1 MTTTACIVPN
11 GKTRIATSYEPRYDP
26 YRENQCRWDAECA
39 QFFPSG
45 IMQSTINST
54 DELGRAIRAERKVLG
69 LTQGDLAAAC
79 GVSLRFVS
87 ELERGRA
94 SAGVGRILRVL
105 HMLGLRVVLESPRDA
120 DDG

>member
-1 MTTTACIVPN
+1 MARVIH
-11 GKTRIATSYEPRYDP
+11 
-26 YRENQCRWDAECA
+26 
-39 QFFPSG
+39 
-45 IMQSTINST
+45 ST
-54 DELGRAIRAERKVLG
+54 DELGRAIRAERKALG

-94 SAGVGRILRVL
+94 TAGVGRVL
-105 HMLGLRVVLESPRDA
+105 HVLKMLGLRVVLEGPTGA